1 MRKVIL
7 SVICTLFAMGVTAQ
21 SAVLPVRDESMKS
34 NPVLGYFL
42 PRTILKVEV
51 EATRTIKKKGPYA
64 AEARRYLGTS
74 AAIQQNE
81 EVWTINEIRVI
92 LDSEPDVGNQYKIF
106 ASKKS
111 DAILLSLT
119 ETGILRGI
127 NLPFSSETKEE
138 QQSST
143 TGEKDKKKERVISPL
158 FVSNYMIKEEYDSL
172 KKSGAA
178 TVFDQINTLR
188 ETRMNILSQSNE
200 VLHDGSAVKAYLTE
214 IDKKESELMALFNGR
229 EQREIVE
236 KTFIV
241 YPDRDMVNQ
250 GIFYFSDKQG
260 FSDSGEVIKITLKKR
275 VVSVKALTVDKKKP
289 GFAYR
294 IPALADAEITGDNK
308 LFWKGEFS
316 VAQLGRVT
324 YFPAGMFNKNNVK
337 ALFDTKSG
345 ALLQIW
351 K

>member
-7 SVICTLFAMGVTAQ
+7 SGICTLFAMGVTAQ

-34 NPVLGYFL
+34 NPVISYFL
-42 PRTILKVEV
+42 PRTVLKVEV
-51 EATRTIKKKGPYA
+51 EATKTIKRKGPYA
-64 AEARRYLGTS
+64 ADACRYFGIS
-74 AAIQQNE
+74 AGIQQNE
-81 EVWTINEIRVI
+81 ETWTINEIRVI
-92 LDSEPDVGNQYKIF
+92 QDSEPDVGNQYKVF
-106 ASKKS
+106 ASKTA
-111 DAILLSLT
+111 DAVLLSLT
-119 ETGILRGI
+119 ESGILKGI
-127 NLPFSSETKEE
+127 NLPFADTNEE
-138 QQSST
+138 QQSAPA
-143 TGEKDKKKERVISPL
+143 GEKDKKKERAERVA
-158 FVSNYMIKEEYDSL
+158 FVSNFIIKEEYDSL

-178 TVFDQINTLR
+178 TAFEQINTLR

-200 VLHDGSAVKAYLTE
+200 VLQDGGAIKAYLIE
-214 IDKKESELMALFNGR
+214 IDRKEGELMALFNGK

-241 YPDRDMVNQ
+241 FPDRDMVNQ

-260 FSDSGEVIKITLKKR
+260 FSDSGELIKISLKKR
-275 VVSVKALTVDKKKP
+275 VVSVKANYIDKKKP

-294 IPALADAEITGDNK
+294 IPALADIEITGDNK
-308 LFWKGEFS
+308 LFWKGEMS

-324 YFPAGMFNKNNVK
+324 YFPAGLFNKSDIK

-345 ALLQIW
+345 ALLQLG